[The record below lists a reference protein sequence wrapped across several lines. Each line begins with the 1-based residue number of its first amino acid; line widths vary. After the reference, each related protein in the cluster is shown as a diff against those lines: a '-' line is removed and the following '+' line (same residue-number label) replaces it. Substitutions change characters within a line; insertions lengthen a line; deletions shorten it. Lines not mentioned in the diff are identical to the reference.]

1 MGRHRKQSATPVR
14 RGSVIALTGLVPAG
28 LVAVGA
34 SAAEVNTGGF
44 TALALPQHTADTPE
58 QEAAEQPVADELMHV
73 AKHPGPPIV
82 KTVAQPEGRVAADLP
97 TGPNGMPG
105 IAYAAYQNA
114 DRILAEEEPDCH
126 MSWPVLAGIGQV
138 ESHHAYGEVD
148 ENGVVLDPVYGPV
161 LDGSL
166 AGNNVVA
173 GGDGSLDG
181 GLQGYTRAVGP
192 MQFLPET
199 WRAYAGDGDGDG
211 IADPQNLF
219 DAALTTGKYLCS
231 GGEDMSD
238 LSQQSSA
245 IMRYNNSMA
254 YVANVMAWEV
264 AYRND
269 VAPAPSAVPRT

>member
-34 SAAEVNTGGF
+34 SAAEVNTGEF
-44 TALALPQHTADTPE
+44 AAVALPQHPSEDQ
-58 QEAAEQPVADELMHV
+58 QESVEATTGADEMLL
-73 AKHPGPPIV
+73 AATHPGPPIV
-82 KTVAQPEGRVAADLP
+82 KTVAQPDGRVAADLP
-97 TGPNGMPG
+97 DGPNGIPG
-105 IAYAAYQNA
+105 IAYEAYQNA
-114 DRILAEEEPDCH
+114 ERILAQEQPDCH
-126 MSWPVLAGIGQV
+126 MPWSVLAGIGQV
-138 ESHHAYGEVD
+138 ESHHAYGKAD
-148 ENGVVLDPVYGPV
+148 ANGVALDPIYGPV

-173 GGDGSLDG
+173 ATGDELDG
-181 GLQGYTRAVGP
+181 GMHGYTRAVGP

-199 WRAYAGDGDGDG
+199 WRHYAGDGDGDG

-219 DAALTTGKYLCS
+219 DAALTTGNYLCS
-231 GGEDMSD
+231 GGMDMSD
-238 LSQQSSA
+238 LSQQSKA

-264 AYRND
+264 AYRTG
-269 VAPAPSAVPRT
+269 VAPKASDLPRI

>member
-1 MGRHRKQSATPVR
+1 MGRHRKQPATPVR

-34 SAAEVNTGGF
+34 SAAEVNTGEF
-44 TALALPQHTADTPE
+44 TAVALPQHTPDAQQAVD
-58 QEAAEQPVADELMHV
+58 QQAAPDEMMRA

-82 KTVAQPEGRVAADLP
+82 KTVAQPGGRVAADLP
-97 TGPNGMPG
+97 PGPNGMPG

-114 DRILAEEEPDCH
+114 ERILAQEEPDCH
-126 MSWPVLAGIGQV
+126 MPWSVLAGIGQV
-138 ESHHAYGEVD
+138 ESHHAYGKAD
-148 ENGVVLDPVYGPV
+148 SKGVALDPIYGPV

-166 AGNNVVA
+166 AGNNVVHA
-173 GGDGSLDG
+173 NGDDLDG
-181 GLQGYTRAVGP
+181 GMQGFTRAVGP

-199 WRAYAGDGDGDG
+199 WRKFAGDGDGDG

-219 DAALTTGKYLCS
+219 DAALTAGNYLCS
-231 GGEDMSD
+231 GGLNMTD
-238 LSQQSSA
+238 LSQQSKA

-264 AYRND
+264 AYRTG
-269 VAPAPSAVPRT
+269 VAPKPSQLPRI